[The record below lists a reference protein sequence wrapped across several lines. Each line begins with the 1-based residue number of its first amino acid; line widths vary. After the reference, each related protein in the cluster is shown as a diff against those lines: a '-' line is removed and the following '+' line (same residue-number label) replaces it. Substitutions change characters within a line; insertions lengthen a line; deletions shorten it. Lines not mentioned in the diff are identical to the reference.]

1 MSAAADDKTPES
13 LRPVPWRLHCVL
25 PAVAIALTL
34 GCDPTMTGLTS
45 LGGMLSPGGTF
56 ATAARVRLA
65 DDGTITLFDDVFG
78 TEVDVYDLG
87 PFEAGD
93 RIVILVE
100 AAEGSTLDPTT
111 ALFNEHG
118 FLLTLN
124 DDADLSAGRL
134 ESSIDYVIPVSV
146 SNCFLAISRSY
157 FTPDSGDY
165 VAYVMIERHHGVPQP
180 GPQTLFLHFTGGAI
194 SIPNIS
200 SLVLEP
206 FDAADIDTAY
216 AGLTDQIK
224 AGIIATIQENFAGT
238 GLTIVS
244 SDDPNFVDS
253 GNVSTIFFGGFSRS
267 AFGMSENVDQ
277 QNRNRCDDGIVYTDR
292 FAEPFAATPSVSG
305 IAIAI
310 GNVAAH
316 EAGHLLGLEH
326 VADVSALMDTTGT
339 ASTLL
344 ADQDFKIAP
353 LDVSVF
359 RIGEQ
364 DAPALLRVLLPTP

>member
-1 MSAAADDKTPES
+1 MSAAPDDKTPES
-13 LRPVPWRLHCVL
+13 LRPGPWRLRCVP

-45 LGGMLSPGGTF
+45 LDGMLSPGGTF

-78 TEVDVYDLG
+78 TDVDVYYLG

-93 RIVILVE
+93 RIIIVVE

-118 FLLTLN
+118 LLLTLN

-134 ESSIDYVIPVSV
+134 ESSIDYVVPVPV
-146 SNCFLAISRSY
+146 ANCFMAISRSY
-157 FTPDSGDY
+157 FTPDSGEY
-165 VAYVMIERHHGVPQP
+165 VAHVMIERHHGVPQP
-180 GPQTLFLHFTGGAI
+180 GPQTLLLHFAGGAI
-194 SIPNIS
+194 SIPNIGGQ
-200 SLVLEP
+200 VLDP
-206 FDAADIDTAY
+206 FDAEDIDTAY

-224 AGIIATIQENFAGT
+224 AGIIATIRENFSGT
-238 GLTIVS
+238 GLIIVS

-253 GNVSTIFFGGFSRS
+253 GHVSTIYFGGFSRS
-267 AFGMSENVDQ
+267 AFGMSENVDHE
-277 QNRNRCDDGIVYTDR
+277 NLNRCDDGVVYTNQ
-292 FAEPFAATPSVSG
+292 FAEPFAATPSESG